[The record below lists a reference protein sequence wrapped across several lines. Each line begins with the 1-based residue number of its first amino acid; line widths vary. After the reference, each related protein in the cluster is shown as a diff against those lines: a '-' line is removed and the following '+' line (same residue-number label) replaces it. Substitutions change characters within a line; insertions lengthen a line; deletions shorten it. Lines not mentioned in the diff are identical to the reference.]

1 MLGGPRHVSVARE
14 NRADSVV
21 LRAAHDGYA
30 DACGIV
36 HERTITLAAD
46 GTRLEGEDV
55 FLSADGGEQVRT
67 SRDHYAVRFHLHPSV
82 KATLLTED
90 HGVVLVAP
98 NNEVWTFNA
107 PEERVGLEDSVYLSG
122 TDGPR
127 RTVQMVIY
135 GHASSVPRVV
145 WSFQQTD
152 PAAAEAVGRRVR
164 GEQPKLTS

>member
-1 MLGGPRHVSVARE
+1 
-14 NRADSVV
+14 
-21 LRAAHDGYA
+21 
-30 DACGIV
+30 
-36 HERTITLAAD
+36 
-46 GTRLEGEDV
+46 
-55 FLSADGGEQVRT
+55 
-67 SRDHYAVRFHLHPSV
+67 VRFHLHPSV

-152 PAAAEAVGRRVR
+152 PAAAEGVGRRVR

>member
-1 MLGGPRHVSVARE
+1 MLGGPRHVSVTRE
-14 NRADSVV
+14 NRVESVV

-36 HERTITLAAD
+36 HERTITLALD

-67 SRDHYAVRFHLHPSV
+67 TRDHYAVRFHLHPLV
-82 KATLLTED
+82 KPTLLTEG

-107 PEERVGLEDSVYLSG
+107 PEERVELEDSVYLSG

-135 GHASSVPRVV
+135 GHARRVPRVV

-152 PAAAEAVGRRVR
+152 PSAVEAAARRVR